1 MGEQARR
8 RTPQPGRT
16 DFESMTHEQLVALLD
31 SASPEGAA
39 QLATKLSKASSTITK
54 IGDDLMTYVKGLE
67 WKGEGGDAFRDWGG
81 QSAAATLRLGQYA
94 EVASRWLS
102 TVAQAVAEA
111 KAAIPATSETTQAK
125 ADLAKARKT
134 LAAAQDPGARNDP
147 DARKLT
153 QTAQS
158 DAAAAQQRMEAAR
171 AEAIQQLRK
180 LAQTYEY
187 SAYQV
192 NSVEPPTFAPPA
204 QHLGASGWKDEF
216 ARGQAFTV
224 GSEGSS
230 ATGASSV
237 RAAEGHGGGASASA
251 RPGSSVT
258 PPVFT
263 HAPSTEQITHSRPAA
278 MDIDGVAMPQ
288 DTRTPPPTNTTA
300 PPTGNGPRPDVSLP
314 AQPIAVPPPMN
325 RAGGP
330 GPLSPQQVPPATR
343 PPLLPGQGSSG
354 GGVPRVP
361 RESGIFGGR
370 PVSPGAGR
378 PSAGIPRGT
387 VIGAESGQGRTPM
400 GRVASPGMPLGAGPV
415 PGQGPGP
422 GARRLASEAGG
433 VIGNRPVQPGR
444 AAARPFTPG
453 GAGLLRQT
461 GTGDSSH
468 GPAGGRTGA
477 GMHSAHP
484 SSPRRDDRQDGAERP
499 DYLLEEEETWGRRNQ
514 RAVPPVVD

>member
-8 RTPQPGRT
+8 RTPQPART

-67 WKGEGGDAFRDWGG
+67 WRGEGGDAFRDWGG

-134 LAAAQDPGARNDP
+134 LAATQDPGARNDP
-147 DARKLT
+147 DARKLAR
-153 QTAQS
+153 TAQS

-192 NSVEPPTFAPPA
+192 NSVEPPTFSPPA
-204 QHLGASGWKDEF
+204 QHLGASGWKDSSE
-216 ARGQAFTV
+216 RGQYFTPGV
-224 GSEGSS
+224 EGSS

-237 RAAEGHGGGASASA
+237 RTTEGYETGAPSSTRPAS
-251 RPGSSVT
+251 GT
-258 PPVFT
+258 PP
-263 HAPSTEQITHSRPAA
+263 HLAPVPSAEQIAHSRPAT
-278 MDIDGVAMPQ
+278 MDIDGVATPQ
-288 DTRTPPPTNTTA
+288 ETRAPATTNATA
-300 PPTGNGPRPDVSLP
+300 PPTGNAPRPDVTLP
-314 AQPIAVPPPMN
+314 AQTIGAPPSMG
-325 RAGGP
+325 RGAQ
-330 GPLSPQQVPPATR
+330 GPLSPTQASPGTR
-343 PPLLPGQGSSG
+343 PPLLPSQGGTG
-354 GGVPRVP
+354 GGVPRMP
-361 RESGIFGGR
+361 RESGILGGR
-370 PVSPGAGR
+370 PVYPGAGR

-387 VIGAESGQGRTPM
+387 VIGADSGQGRVPL
-400 GRVASPGMPLGAGPV
+400 GRVSSPGVPLGGSPV
-415 PGQGPGP
+415 PGHGNAP
-422 GARRLASEAGG
+422 GARRLASETGG

-444 AAARPFTPG
+444 TTPRPFTPG
-453 GAGLLRQT
+453 GAGLVRQAGAT
-461 GTGDSSH
+461 EPSH
-468 GPAGGRTGA
+468 GPAAARAGA
-477 GMHSAHP
+477 GPHP
-484 SSPRRDDRQDGAERP
+484 VQTSSSRRGDRRDGSERP
-499 DYLLEEEETWGRRNQ
+499 DYLSEEEETWSRRNQ

>member
-8 RTPQPGRT
+8 STPQPART
-16 DFESMTHEQLVALLD
+16 DFESMTHEQLVDLLD

-67 WKGEGGDAFRDWGG
+67 WQGEGGDAFRDWGG

-125 ADLAKARKT
+125 ADLAEARKT

-147 DARKLT
+147 DARKLA

-192 NSVEPPTFAPPA
+192 NSVEPPTFSPPA
-204 QHLGASGWKDEF
+204 RHLGASGWKDPSE
-216 ARGQAFTV
+216 RGQYFTPGV
-224 GSEGSS
+224 EGSS
-230 ATGASSV
+230 TTGASSV
-237 RAAEGHGGGASASA
+237 RTTEGYG
-251 RPGSSVT
+251 T
-258 PPVFT
+258 E
-263 HAPSTEQITHSRPAA
+263 APSSTRPASGTPHHFAHVPGAEQITHSRSAA
-278 MDIDGVAMPQ
+278 MDIDGVATPQ
-288 DTRTPPPTNTTA
+288 EPRAPATTNTTA

-314 AQPIAVPPPMN
+314 TQTIGAPPPMG
-325 RAGGP
+325 RGGGQ
-330 GPLSPQQVPPATR
+330 GPLNPTQVSPGAR
-343 PPLLPGQGSSG
+343 SPLLPSQGGTG
-354 GGVPRVP
+354 GGVPRMP
-361 RESGIFGGR
+361 RESGILGGR

-378 PSAGIPRGT
+378 PSPGIPRGT
-387 VIGAESGQGRTPM
+387 VIGAESGQGRTPI
-400 GRVASPGMPLGAGPV
+400 GRVSSPGVPLGGSPV
-415 PGQGPGP
+415 PGHSTAP
-422 GARRLASEAGG
+422 GARRLASETGG

-444 AAARPFTPG
+444 TAPRPFTPG
-453 GAGLLRQT
+453 GAGLVRQA
-461 GTGDSSH
+461 GAGESSH
-468 GPAGGRTGA
+468 GPTVARTG
-477 GMHSAHP
+477 GGPHPAHP
-484 SSPRRDDRQDGAERP
+484 SSSRRGDRREGSERP
-499 DYLLEEEETWGRRNQ
+499 DYLSEEEETWGRRNQ
-514 RAVPPVVD
+514 RPVPPVVD

>member
-8 RTPQPGRT
+8 STPQPART

-67 WKGEGGDAFRDWGG
+67 WQGEGGDAFRDWGG

-125 ADLAKARKT
+125 ADLAEARKT

-147 DARKLT
+147 DARRLA

-180 LAQTYEY
+180 LAQTYEH

-192 NSVEPPTFAPPA
+192 NSVEPPTFSPPA
-204 QHLGASGWKDEF
+204 RHLGAAGWKDGVD
-216 ARGQAFTV
+216 RGQSVTLGA
-224 GSEGSS
+224 EGSS
-230 ATGASSV
+230 ATGGPFV
-237 RAAEGHGGGASASA
+237 HAAGGHETGAPGSA
-251 RPGSSVT
+251 RPGASVT
-258 PPVFT
+258 PPVSA
-263 HAPSTEQITHSRPAA
+263 HVPSAEQSTHSQPAA
-278 MDIDGVAMPQ
+278 MEIDGVAVPQ
-288 DTRTPPPTNTTA
+288 DTRAPTATSMTT
-300 PPTGNGPRPDVSLP
+300 PPTGNGPRPDTFLP
-314 AQPIAVPPPMN
+314 PQPVGGPPPMG
-325 RAGGP
+325 RGGAP
-330 GPLSPQQVPPATR
+330 GPLNPTQVLPGTR
-343 PPLLPGQGSSG
+343 PPVLPGQGSSG
-354 GGVPRVP
+354 GAVPRVP
-361 RESGIFGGR
+361 RESGIVGGR

-378 PSAGIPRGT
+378 PSAGLPRGT
-387 VIGAESGQGRTPM
+387 VIGAESGHGRTPA
-400 GRVASPGMPLGAGPV
+400 GRVSSPGVPLGANPV
-415 PGQGPGP
+415 PGQSTAP
-422 GARRLASEAGG
+422 GARRLASESGG
-433 VIGNRPVQPGR
+433 VFGNRPAQPGR
-444 AAARPFTPG
+444 AGPRPFTPG
-453 GAGLLRQT
+453 GSGLVRQAGA
-461 GTGDSSH
+461 GESSH
-468 GPAGGRTGA
+468 GPTVARTG
-477 GMHSAHP
+477 GGTHSAHP
-484 SSPRRDDRQDGAERP
+484 SSSRRGNRQDGAERP
-499 DYLLEEEETWGRRNQ
+499 DYLSEDEETWGRRNQ

>member
-1 MGEQARR
+1 
-8 RTPQPGRT
+8 
-16 DFESMTHEQLVALLD
+16 MTHEQLVALLD

-39 QLATKLSKASSTITK
+39 HLATKLSKASSTITK

-67 WKGEGGDAFRDWGG
+67 WQGEGGDAFRDWGG

-125 ADLAKARKT
+125 ADLAEARKT

-147 DARKLT
+147 DARKLA

-192 NSVEPPTFAPPA
+192 NSVEPPTFSPPA
-204 QHLGASGWKDEF
+204 QHLEAAEWFDG
-216 ARGQAFTV
+216 RGQGEHVSLTPEHSSAASTGSGNVTV
-224 GSEGSS
+224 GHGSGTPAPPQTS
-230 ATGASSV
+230 ASVRPSAFAPVTGA
-237 RAAEGHGGGASASA
+237 
-251 RPGSSVT
+251 
-258 PPVFT
+258 
-263 HAPSTEQITHSRPAA
+263 EQIAHSQPAT
-278 MDIDGVAMPQ
+278 MEIDGVATPQ
-288 DTRTPPPTNTTA
+288 ETRAPAVTNTTA
-300 PPTGNGPRPDVSLP
+300 PPTGNGPRPEVSLP
-314 AQPIAVPPPMN
+314 AQPVAAPPPMG
-325 RAGGP
+325 RSGGS
-330 GPLSPQQVPPATR
+330 GPLGPTQVSPGTR

-354 GGVPRVP
+354 GGVPHVP

-378 PSAGIPRGT
+378 LPPSIPRGT
-387 VIGAESGQGRTPM
+387 VIGAESGQARTPI
-400 GRVASPGMPLGAGPV
+400 GRVPSPGVPLGGSQV
-415 PGQGPGP
+415 PGHSNASA
-422 GARRLASEAGG
+422 ARRLASETGG

-444 AAARPFTPG
+444 TAPRPFTPG
-453 GAGLLRQT
+453 GAGLLRQA
-461 GTGDSSH
+461 GVSESGH
-468 GPAGGRTGA
+468 GPTAARTAGGPHT
-477 GMHSAHP
+477 AHP
-484 SSPRRDDRQDGAERP
+484 SSSRRGERQDGSERP
-499 DYLLEEEETWGRRNQ
+499 EYLSEEEETWGRRHP